1 MSDNQSSNVFCEG
14 CGETF
19 SNFLQEM
26 ADQNAKVAACPK
38 CGKIH
43 PFPPP
48 MTAPKAVVKGRALKR
63 EHALKNTG

>member
-1 MSDNQSSNVFCEG
+1 MSDNQTSNVSCEG

-26 ADQNAKVAACPK
+26 ADQNARVTTCPK

-43 PFPPP
+43 PFPP
-48 MTAPKAVVKGRALKR
+48 TVAPQMPAVKGRALKKGQ
-63 EHALKNTG
+63 ALKKIS

>member
-1 MSDNQSSNVFCEG
+1 
-14 CGETF
+14 
-19 SNFLQEM
+19 M